1 MDLGQQLE
9 ELKQENLALKQQLQ
23 EPDLKAFEQIREL
36 RTTHKKLTD
45 EVKRVTTECVQ
56 LSFKVKQ
63 AEAEA
68 KKQAADVA
76 STREQLERTESELQ
90 ACRNDLENRTQEL
103 QQAQAKI
110 AQLEDEFGTLQQD
123 LAAKVQLGQQLE
135 HSLEEAQHQIAD
147 RNSALQGHQD
157 ELSRQKDEL
166 QRRQEQMEALQ
177 AELSQREVRIGNL
190 ERLVNDFKEQYLS
203 GEYLA
208 VSDIQSDSADDSS
221 VGQAY
226 TIMNRHLEGLMGVAG
241 GAIVE
246 QVYQLTCVPTNAADS
261 ASIEMVYEALQDSA
275 QTFAQ
280 GSEAEA
286 QLPETLQ
293 ACWNELSAAGLLSS
307 GSPQVVPA
315 ETAAQ
320 EVQELAPE
328 NETVEDFVPD
338 FPATDIDSGSS
349 IDLPAETAEV
359 GALTGAFVGLD
370 SQEVSDAH
378 SEEFETSVEEV
389 TAEAEIAPV
398 VESTP
403 ESDSPEDLLAQLT
416 GALEEHEVAPEVASA
431 ASETVELPAI
441 DDAVEID
448 FLPQETVE
456 SIEIEVGAE
465 DADGTA
471 EPQEAEEVAAQDV
484 DVFLPQSETTEI
496 HTPAVEVFGVEIE
509 AQSEVVQEVGLEE
522 VSSSVEVA
530 QPDEPASE
538 DSPLADL
545 LELELEVET
554 APSEFAPEPDA
565 EVDSATFEQAH
576 EVESESASEA
586 GTLDNWRAKLAA
598 LLKCQE
604 ILDQDPANEQA
615 LNQLVDAL
623 DSEAWTGRESEF
635 EVYLARV
642 AEDLDDGLHSFLE
655 ALTAKPMNDVFEHLE
670 RFGSNSTEL
679 KNISEFLSLTAV
691 SPRSEVISSELK
703 LGVDG
708 RGVNRDQ
715 VEEIVSEEDQ
725 KTVEL
730 LLESLYP
737 KSGLSL
743 PLPGPTFERRREDAS
758 PAAFVGTLRQAL
770 RMVDYTVFDFDQ
782 LDVLSYDGEE
792 KFLVDG
798 ALEPSLTLMFHS
810 ELDGIPA
817 EEIRFL
823 AYRKLIQLYLNSST
837 LSQLAESFD
846 DQARKSLL
854 EATFELLQDE
864 DVKESD
870 RYLSQF
876 ADASGTVDST
886 FDLLRDLYQD
896 TQLETV
902 ADVANW
908 LVDNRLVETRL
919 DQIADHFA
927 ARVCGLGHATYATVR
942 ELLLDR
948 PEFFEQIEQEGLSV
962 LFHDQTPELD
972 VVRLRVQR
980 LWQAVLNSQ
989 LAS

>member
-90 ACRNDLENRTQEL
+90 SCRNDLENRTQEL
-103 QQAQAKI
+103 QEAQAKI

-166 QRRQEQMEALQ
+166 QRRQELMESLQ

-208 VSDIQSDSADDSS
+208 VSDIQSDSADDNA

-226 TIMNRHLEGLMGVAG
+226 SIMSRHLEGLMGVAG

-246 QVYQLTCVPTNAADS
+246 QVYQLTCVPNNADDS

-293 ACWNELSAAGLLSS
+293 ACWNELSAAGLLTGASA
-307 GSPQVVPA
+307 PVVPV
-315 ETAAQ
+315 ETEATTQA
-320 EVQELAPE
+320 VQESTGSQS
-328 NETVEDFVPD
+328 ETVEDFAVEI
-338 FPATDIDSGSS
+338 AVAHADSGSS
-349 IDLPAETAEV
+349 TENTSEV
-359 GALTGAFVGLD
+359 SELGAVTGALVGLET
-370 SQEVSDAH
+370 QEAPDAQ

-398 VESTP
+398 VESAS

-441 DDAVEID
+441 DDAIEID
-448 FLPQETVE
+448 FATQETVE
-456 SIEIEVGAE
+456 SVEIEIVPEETEAAPELLEVE
-465 DADGTA
+465 
-471 EPQEAEEVAAQDV
+471 EAPVAQDV
-484 DVFLPQSETTEI
+484 DVFLPHSETTEI
-496 HTPAVEVFGVEIE
+496 HTPAVEVFGVEIAAEPE
-509 AQSEVVQEVGLEE
+509 AAEEVAAEEIAGLEE
-522 VSSSVEVA
+522 VA
-530 QPDEPASE
+530 QPEAT
-538 DSPLADL
+538 LADEVGALAGL
-545 LELELEVET
+545 LELELDVESAPSESAPEQPQEVESDSSEVAVEAESET
-554 APSEFAPEPDA
+554 APEEG
-565 EVDSATFEQAH
+565 
-576 EVESESASEA
+576 AS
-586 GTLDNWRAKLAA
+586 LDNWRAKLAA
-598 LLKCQE
+598 LLQCQQ

-655 ALTAKPMNDVFEHLE
+655 ALTAKPMNDVFEHLQ
-670 RFGSNSTEL
+670 RFGLNNAEL
-679 KNISEFLSLTAV
+679 KAVSEFLSLTAE

-737 KSGLSL
+737 KERPKLAASRSDLRAPPRRRFSGSICGNFT
-743 PLPGPTFERRREDAS
+743 PGAANGGLHRLRFRPTGRSELRRRREV
-758 PAAFVGTLRQAL
+758 PRGR
-770 RMVDYTVFDFDQ
+770 
-782 LDVLSYDGEE
+782 
-792 KFLVDG
+792 
-798 ALEPSLTLMFHS
+798 
-810 ELDGIPA
+810 
-817 EEIRFL
+817 
-823 AYRKLIQLYLNSST
+823 
-837 LSQLAESFD
+837 
-846 DQARKSLL
+846 
-854 EATFELLQDE
+854 
-864 DVKESD
+864 
-870 RYLSQF
+870 
-876 ADASGTVDST
+876 
-886 FDLLRDLYQD
+886 
-896 TQLETV
+896 
-902 ADVANW
+902 
-908 LVDNRLVETRL
+908 
-919 DQIADHFA
+919 
-927 ARVCGLGHATYATVR
+927 
-942 ELLLDR
+942 R
-948 PEFFEQIEQEGLSV
+948 P
-962 LFHDQTPELD
+962 
-972 VVRLRVQR
+972 
-980 LWQAVLNSQ
+980 
-989 LAS
+989 